1 MTNLLARVKAG
12 QLLLCDGA
20 MGTLLQERG
29 LEPGTC
35 PELWCVERPADVV
48 AIHQAYRDAGSDM
61 VECNSFG
68 GTRYKLSHY
77 GLADRCEE
85 INRSAAR
92 LGRSVAG
99 EQQHVLGSMGP
110 TGAMLEPYGDET
122 EEAFLAAFSEQARGL
137 QSGGADAVIL
147 ETMTALEEALV
158 ALRAVRDTA
167 PDLVCIVS
175 MTFDPVATG
184 GYATMMGVR
193 PSAFAEACL
202 EAGADVIATNCGT
215 GIDDMTQIVRSLYE
229 VTGTAVPLMAM
240 PNAGMPVIEG
250 GKTVFRETP
259 EQMAGKIGELVDAG
273 ARIIGGCCG
282 TSPAHIAAIRA
293 TLRG

>member
-1 MTNLLARVKAG
+1 MKGLLERVQAG
-12 QLLLCDGA
+12 EMLLCDGA
-20 MGTLLQERG
+20 MGTMLQARG

-35 PELWCVERPADVV
+35 PELWCLERPDDVMG
-48 AIHQAYRDAGSDM
+48 IHQAYRDAGSDM

-77 GLADRCEE
+77 GLADRCVA
-85 INRSAAR
+85 INAAAAR

-99 EQQHVLGSMGP
+99 AQQYVLGSMGP

-122 EEAFLAAFSEQARGL
+122 EEDVRAAFAEQVEGL
-137 QSGGADAVIL
+137 QSGGADAVII

-158 ALRAVRDTA
+158 ALEAVRATA

-193 PSAFAEACL
+193 PEAFAEACL
-202 EAGADVIATNCGT
+202 RAGADVIATNCGT
-215 GIDDMTQIVRSLYE
+215 GIDDMAKILRAMYG
-229 VTGTAVPLMAM
+229 VTGDRVPLMAM
-240 PNAGMPVIEG
+240 PNAGMPVMEHG
-250 GKTVFRETP
+250 VTVFRETP
-259 EQMAGKIGELVDAG
+259 DQMAGKVGCLVDAG

-282 TSPAHIAAIRA
+282 TSPAHIAALRA
-293 TLRG
+293 ALR